1 MLRLYHFALSP
12 FTKVRLCL
20 AEKKIEV
27 ELVEE
32 KYWEQSA
39 EFLRRSPAGRVPIL
53 RVEGRNF
60 TESLPICEYFKEVY
74 PDPMLIQRVLKS
86 VTRCAAGQLV

>member
-12 FTKVRLCL
+12 FSRKVRLCL

-39 EFLRRSPAGRVPIL
+39 EFLRRVIRSRIRIAQWAQEPPAIL
-53 RVEGRNF
+53 YENSGCV
-60 TESLPICEYFKEVY
+60 TICNQ
-74 PDPMLIQRVLKS
+74 I
-86 VTRCAAGQLV
+86 T